1 MNQLRVEALLR
12 IMSGHSQADF
22 AEKHD
27 LNPSYLSQ
35 ILSGHRS
42 FGERAAINMERK
54 IGLEPG
60 TLSRPPLDAPAAG
73 LTALQQNV
81 QGDPISLR
89 EGKVPVVG
97 MAKLGAQGYFDA
109 IDYPVGQGDG
119 FVLISSSDPN
129 AYALRVVGDSMEP
142 RIRNGEY
149 VLIEPNR
156 NYCAGDEVLVQ
167 VLDGVVTQ
175 SMIKVFMYERDG
187 YVRLLSVNDQ
197 HPPMTIEK
205 LRILKIHP
213 VGAIL
218 KPSRYISEG

>member
-1 MNQLRVEALLR
+1 MNQLRLEALSRVMAGL
-12 IMSGHSQADF
+12 SQAEF

-42 FGERAAINMERK
+42 FGERAASNMEKK
-54 IGLEPG
+54 IGLAPG
-60 TLSRPPLDAPAAG
+60 TLSRPALTSQDA
-73 LTALQQNV
+73 LHEIQQNV
-81 QGDPISLR
+81 QGGPVSFK
-89 EGKVPVVG
+89 EGRVPVVG

-149 VLIEPNR
+149 VLVEPNR
-156 NYCAGDEVLVQ
+156 PYYSGDEVLVQ
-167 VLDGVVTQ
+167 VADGTVTQ

-197 HPPMTIEK
+197 HPPMTID
-205 LRILKIHP
+205 RVSILKIHP

-218 KPSRYISEG
+218 KSSRYLAEG

>member
-1 MNQLRVEALLR
+1 MNQLRVEAL
-12 IMSGHSQADF
+12 IQVMAGYSQADF
-22 AEKHD
+22 AEMYD

-42 FGERAAINMERK
+42 FGERAASNMEKK

-60 TLSRPPLDAPAAG
+60 TLSRPPLPAEGSRQA
-73 LTALQQNV
+73 QENV
-81 QGDPISLR
+81 QGEPISLKDGR
-89 EGKVPVVG
+89 VPVVG
-97 MAKLGAQGYFDA
+97 MAKLGAKGFFDA

-129 AYALRVVGDSMEP
+129 AYALKVVGDSMEP

-156 NYCAGDEVLVQ
+156 PYYPGDEVLVQ
-167 VLDGVVTQ
+167 VIDGTVTQ
-175 SMIKVFMYERDG
+175 SMIKVFMYDRDG

-197 HPPMTIEK
+197 HPPMTIDK
-205 LRILKIHP
+205 IRILKIHP

-218 KPSRYISEG
+218 KSSRYLAEA

>member
-1 MNQLRVEALLR
+1 MNQLRVDAL
-12 IMSGHSQADF
+12 IQVMAGHSQADF
-22 AEKHD
+22 AEMYD

-42 FGERAAINMERK
+42 FGERAASNMEKK

-60 TLSRPPLDAPAAG
+60 TLSRPPLPTEG
-73 LTALQQNV
+73 SRQPQENV
-81 QGDPISLR
+81 QGEPISLKDGR
-89 EGKVPVVG
+89 VPVVG
-97 MAKLGAQGYFDA
+97 MAKLGAKGFFDA

-129 AYALRVVGDSMEP
+129 AYALKVVGDSMEP

-156 NYCAGDEVLVQ
+156 PYYPGDEVLVQ
-167 VLDGVVTQ
+167 VIDGTVTQ
-175 SMIKVFMYERDG
+175 SMIKVFMYDRDG

-197 HPPMTIEK
+197 HPPMTIDK
-205 LRILKIHP
+205 ISILKIHP

-218 KPSRYISEG
+218 KSSRYLAEA